1 MLRRIANFFDS
12 TKPQPILFRECNDP
26 SKCEF
31 RGTGRA
37 PVYNINHGETDSMFP
52 FQFKI
57 SDWAGVAFLGIL
69 TSKWYILT
77 SHTHSVNVYTLCTKN
92 CEIFQTL
99 TALALGYLR
108 CAEIFTLSLSLT
120 GLLLSALNVLSSS
133 SQAPR
138 SGRGALRRGP
148 ERGLFLQN
156 FEEKISKF

>member
-1 MLRRIANFFDS
+1 
-12 TKPQPILFRECNDP
+12 
-26 SKCEF
+26 
-31 RGTGRA
+31 
-37 PVYNINHGETDSMFP
+37 MFP

-148 ERGLFLQN
+148 ERGLFHQKFAEKMQKLTRNMKNNRKFN
-156 FEEKISKF
+156 FSIAKKCWRFLAEILRLKNGAKECIV